1 MRIHY
6 LLSFVLCCLATGCVS
21 VQSPGGSI
29 WQRMQGSADTD
40 ADCCEDDEDD
50 REASRL
56 QRILSRPGNRPRK
69 ERRPKLKK
77 IADPENLESDV
88 PAIKVAAKI
97 KQAEDLGDQKVK
109 AIKYLLSLCCDC
121 YDDDGEVTDAI
132 IVSLDD
138 PTEEVRFAT
147 IHAIYSQI
155 SESRQQ
161 GNCNQCGKDCCKEK
175 IVEKLAEIAFE
186 MGDDGCPLESSKRVR
201 DGASQIL
208 QLCCPQNSQGMYMP
222 PIYDMGTQPPA
233 VQPYDVPQPALP
245 PGIQIEGPTS
255 DGYDFEGSNPSR
267 PQIQPE
273 GSTTYRSGVPVRTA
287 SMPRVLNRH
296 QRAIPRQQGYL
307 ATVPARNQYMTS
319 GRATV
324 HTGPA
329 AAVPASVA
337 ISTPR
342 PVRSSYPARHVS
354 MPTPQ
359 PQQPRVAP
367 RPRPTSSGVSAQ
379 AHGTVIGVNPAQ
391 GTAVVQTHPTSTA
404 AVGAMVVLTHREQMG
419 RVKTVGTGTV
429 IQSQP
434 GQCVIRPNGTLS
446 ASQIAISDSVILR

>member
-1 MRIHY
+1 MRIRC
-6 LLSFVLCCLATGCVS
+6 LLSFALCCLATGCVS
-21 VQSPGGSI
+21 VQSPGGSV
-29 WQRMQGSADTD
+29 WQRMQGSAD
-40 ADCCEDDEDD
+40 ADCCEESDD

-56 QRILSRPGNRPRK
+56 QRILSRSGNRPKK

-132 IVSLDD
+132 IASLDD
-138 PTEEVRFAT
+138 PTEDVRFAT

-175 IVEKLAEIAFE
+175 IVKKLAEIAFE

-201 DGASQIL
+201 DGASQVL
-208 QLCCPQNSQGMYMP
+208 QLCCPPNAQSMYMAP
-222 PIYDMGTQPPA
+222 MYDMGTQPST
-233 VQPYDVPQPALP
+233 QPYDVPQPPLP

-255 DGYDFEGSNPSR
+255 EGYNFEGSNPNRR
-267 PQIQPE
+267 PVQPE
-273 GSTTYRSGVPVRTA
+273 GSTTYRTGVPVRTA
-287 SMPRVLNRH
+287 SMPKVLNRH
-296 QRAIPRQQGYL
+296 QPTMAVQLGYAPAIP
-307 ATVPARNQYMTS
+307 ARDQYMSS

-324 HTGPA
+324 PTGPA
-329 AAVPASVA
+329 AAAVPVPVA
-337 ISTPR
+337 IPTPR
-342 PVRSSYPARHVS
+342 PVRVNYPARHVS
-354 MPTPQ
+354 IPTPQ
-359 PQQPRVAP
+359 PQYPQVAL
-367 RPRPTSSGVSAQ
+367 RPRPASNGVSAQ
-379 AHGTVIGVNPAQ
+379 AHGAVIGVNPAQ
-391 GTAVVQTHPTSTA
+391 GTAVVQTHPTST
-404 AVGAMVVLTHREQMG
+404 VSIGATVVLTHREQMG

-434 GQCVIRPNGTLS
+434 GQCMIRPNGTLS
-446 ASQIAISDSVILR
+446 ASQIAVHDSVILR